1 MRKSATLARLAVLL
15 QEVEAGA
22 GRKRQSAK
30 FEQTRATDSNGKI
43 ESDSL
48 FVEFQKREENE
59 ESQFNSGLFNHLTT
73 NHYINNINN
82 NINNNNNIHNNIH
95 NNINIKNLEIN
106 ESNNFFINL
115 DNNNIKR
122 AKSENKNNNKKNNFN
137 FSIEIPEHIKNI
149 NKIYKTKSFK
159 RMSNKNYK
167 NIEFIRI
174 LENKYEFEI

>member
-1 MRKSATLARLAVLL
+1 MDDSDFNINIPKSGDYTLC
-15 QEVEAGA
+15 Q
-22 GRKRQSAK
+22 
-30 FEQTRATDSNGKI
+30 KI
-43 ESDSL
+43 KEL
-48 FVEFQKREENE
+48 FP
-59 ESQFNSGLFNHLTT
+59 S
-73 NHYINNINN
+73 NN
-82 NINNNNNIHNNIH
+82 NIIKKEKDININNNIH

-115 DNNNIKR
+115 DNINIKR